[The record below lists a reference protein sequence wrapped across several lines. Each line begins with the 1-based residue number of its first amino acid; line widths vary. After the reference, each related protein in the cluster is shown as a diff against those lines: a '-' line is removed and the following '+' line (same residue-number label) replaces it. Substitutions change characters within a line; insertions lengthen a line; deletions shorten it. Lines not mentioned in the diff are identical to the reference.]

1 MTKKPR
7 DGARFIKYGLVAV
20 FAAALLLFFLLG
32 GHKYLSF
39 EAIKDSRET
48 LIGYKDQHFA
58 LVLVASVLIYMTSTA
73 FSLPIA
79 SVLSLLVGLL
89 FGRWLGAGVIVIGG
103 TLGATLLLLAARYV
117 FTDFFRR
124 RKRLAGQLQA
134 LDRGFCRNGFLYIAL
149 LRMVPV
155 LPFWLINLGAA
166 FTKIRLPT
174 YVAGTVVGML
184 PISFLWA
191 QMGEK
196 LETIN
201 SPGDAISGP
210 MVISLTVLAT
220 LGILGIVG
228 KDYFLATK
236 AKRGRMAAR
245 S

>member
-1 MTKKPR
+1 MATKQR
-7 DGARFIKYGLVAV
+7 DASRYIKFGLLGL
-20 FAAALLLFFLLG
+20 FAAGLLLFFLFD
-32 GHKYLSF
+32 GHDYLSF

-58 LVLVASVLIYMTSTA
+58 LVLGSAVLIYMTSTA

-89 FGRWLGAGVIVIGG
+89 FGRWLGAGVIVVGG

-134 LDRGFCRNGFLYIAL
+134 LDRGFCRHGFLYIAL

-174 YVAGTVVGML
+174 YIGGTVVGML

-201 SPGDAISGP
+201 SPSDAISGP
-210 MVISLTVLAT
+210 MVISLTVIAT
-220 LGILGIVG
+220 LGILGVVG
-228 KDYFLATK
+228 KDYLLSTK
-236 AKRGRMAAR
+236 AKRGRVAAR